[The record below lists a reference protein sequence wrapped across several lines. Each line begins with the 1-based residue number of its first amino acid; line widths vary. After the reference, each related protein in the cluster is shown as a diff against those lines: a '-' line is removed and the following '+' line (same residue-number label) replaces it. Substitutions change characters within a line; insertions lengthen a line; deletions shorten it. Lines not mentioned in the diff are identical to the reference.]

1 MRGFGCLLVAVV
13 VLGGVLLIGDLILT
27 NTAEERTATR
37 IGQTLEA
44 EAEVDLQG
52 WPVGLRML
60 LGSIPTARLTATDV
74 PLDNGAVLD
83 RLDVELTDVA
93 ITIDDLTTQSDRL
106 PAAEKGTFEAE
117 LGEPSVAA
125 MMGIPAGLAEVTL
138 RDGVVEVG
146 AGGLA
151 IQADVGARD
160 GDVVVSLAGPLSAL
174 LGGSEFAIDL
184 SDEPGQP
191 FVEEVAIEGGVMVV
205 RGRLEEVRR

>member
-13 VLGGVLLIGDLILT
+13 VLGGVLFVGDLVLT

-37 IGQTLEA
+37 ISETLEA
-44 EAEVDLQG
+44 DATVDLQG

-60 LGSIPTARLTATDV
+60 LGSIPSATLHATDV
-74 PLDNGAVLD
+74 PLENGAVLD

-117 LGEPSVAA
+117 LDEQSVAA
-125 MMGIPAGLAEVTL
+125 MMGIPGGLAEVTL
-138 RDGVVEVG
+138 QDGLVEIG

-151 IQADVGARD
+151 IQADVEARD
-160 GDVVVSLAGPLSAL
+160 GDVVASLAGPLAAL

-184 SDEPGQP
+184 SEEPGQP
-191 FVEEVAIEGGVMVV
+191 FVEEVEIDGGVMVV

>member
-1 MRGFGCLLVAVV
+1 MRGFGCLFVAVL
-13 VLGGVLLIGDLILT
+13 VLAGALFVGDLVLT
-27 NTAEERTATR
+27 STAEERTATR
-37 IGQTLEA
+37 IGETLEA
-44 EAEVDLQG
+44 DAQVDLQG

-60 LGSIPTARLTATDV
+60 LGSIPSATLRATDV

-83 RLDVELTDVA
+83 RLDVVLTDVA

-106 PAAEKGTFEAE
+106 PAAEKGTFSAE
-117 LGEPSVAA
+117 LDEQSVAA
-125 MMGIPAGLAEVTL
+125 MMGIPGGLAEVTL
-138 RDGVVEVG
+138 QDGQVEIG

-151 IQADVGARD
+151 IAADVGARD
-160 GDVVVSLAGPLSAL
+160 GDVVVSLAGPLAAL

-191 FVEEVAIEGGVMVV
+191 FVEEVEIDGGVMVV

>member
-1 MRGFGCLLVAVV
+1 LRGIGCLFVAIV
-13 VLGGVLLIGDLILT
+13 VLGGVLLIGDMILT
-27 NTAEERTATR
+27 DTAEERTATR
-37 IGQTLEA
+37 ISETLEA
-44 EAEVDLQG
+44 DAQVDLQG

-60 LGSIPTARLTATDV
+60 LGSIPTATLSATDV

-93 ITIDDLTTQSDRL
+93 ITFDDLTTQSDRL
-106 PAAEKGTFEAE
+106 PAAETGTFVAE
-117 LGEPSVAA
+117 LDEASVAA
-125 MMGIPAGLAEVTL
+125 MMGIPGGLAEVTL
-138 RDGVVEVG
+138 QDGLVEIG

-160 GDVVVSLAGPLSAL
+160 GDVVVSLAGPLAAL

-184 SDEPGQP
+184 SAEPGQP
-191 FVEEVAIEGGVMVV
+191 FVEEVEIDGGVMIV